1 MEKYQNTNVKHT
13 YEIHDKMTDFNATS
27 LVIKCTWII
36 HTKEEDNGRM
46 DKNYDLY
53 AISKSH
59 SPNSKYQDVKSK
71 RMRKYLPNKY

>member
-1 MEKYQNTNVKHT
+1 M
-13 YEIHDKMTDFNATS
+13 
-27 LVIKCTWII
+27 II